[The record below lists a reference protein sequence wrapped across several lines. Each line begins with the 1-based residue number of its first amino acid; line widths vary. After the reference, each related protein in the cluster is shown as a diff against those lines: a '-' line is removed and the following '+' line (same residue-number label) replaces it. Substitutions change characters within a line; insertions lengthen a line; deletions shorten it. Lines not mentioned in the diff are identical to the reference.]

1 MAHSST
7 EHERIRQLRER
18 LERKRR
24 DVRIG
29 IGDDA
34 AVLLPD
40 TGSMVLTVD
49 ASVEGVHFRREWA
62 SWRDIGRRSYIA
74 AASDLAAMGA
84 KPRVALLALVLP
96 QSVDDDALF
105 ALVDGVAEGADE
117 CGAPVVGG
125 NLAAGGEVSITT
137 TVVGEID
144 GEPLTRAG
152 ARPGDGVYVTGA
164 VGVAALGLAALRA
177 GREGSELATRF
188 VARWRRPTARLVE
201 GERLREIA
209 TAAIDVSD
217 GLVQDLDHVCEAS
230 GVGAQIDLAR
240 LPLERGHAALAAELG
255 VDPWIAAL
263 TGGED
268 YELLFAAPHG
278 KAVAKLATRI
288 GHFTPRAG
296 EVEVLGENG
305 DRIDLPSRGFDH
317 FR

>member
-1 MAHSST
+1 MAHTSS
-7 EHERIRQLRER
+7 EHERIRALRQR
-18 LERKRR
+18 LERKRS

-49 ASVEGVHFRREWA
+49 AAVEGVHFERGWA
-62 SWRDIGRRSYIA
+62 SWHDIGRRAYVA

-96 QSVDDDALF
+96 KSVDDEALF
-105 ALVDGVAEGADE
+105 AIVDGVAEGADE
-117 CGAPVVGG
+117 CGAPIVGG
-125 NLAAGGEVSITT
+125 NLAAGSELSITT
-137 TVVGEID
+137 TVVGEIE
-144 GEPLTRAG
+144 GEPLTRSG
-152 ARPGDGVYVTGA
+152 ARPGDGVYVTGTI
-164 VGVAALGLAALRA
+164 GTAALGAAALRA
-177 GREGSELATRF
+177 GRESSELAARF
-188 VARWRRPTARLVE
+188 VARWRRPVARLVE
-201 GERLREIA
+201 GERLREVA

-217 GLVQDLDHVCEAS
+217 GLVQDLDHLCEAS

-240 LPLERGHAALAAELG
+240 LPLDRSHAALAAELG
-255 VDPWIAAL
+255 VDPWVVAL

-296 EVEVLGENG
+296 EVEILGPNG
-305 DRIDLPSRGFDH
+305 DRVELPTRGFDH